1 MIITK
6 LIGGLGN
13 QMFQYSVARHLA
25 VIHNTDVKMD
35 ISHFSDYRVRKYCL
49 DVFDIPQTFAS
60 SSEIRSLAVTRN
72 GILDRLVSYLDM
84 IGIRLYPDTYI
95 KERAFCFDPKI
106 LRLPN
111 DVYLDGYWQSE
122 KYFVRISDIIR
133 REFTVRFPLSKLDR
147 AVAHDIQASE
157 SVSVHIRRGDYV
169 TEPLNNLMFGTC
181 DLRYYYDCVER
192 LTLKVSKPHFFIFSD
207 DPGWARTNL
216 LLPSPATYVDHNGAD
231 RDYNDL
237 RLMSLSKHHIIANS
251 TFSWWGAWLSTNKG
265 KIVFAPKQWLNKSN
279 LDTKDIIPGEW
290 LSL

>member
-1 MIITK
+1 
-6 LIGGLGN
+6 
-13 QMFQYSVARHLA
+13 
-25 VIHNTDVKMD
+25 
-35 ISHFSDYRVRKYCL
+35 
-49 DVFDIPQTFAS
+49 
-60 SSEIRSLAVTRN
+60 
-72 GILDRLVSYLDM
+72 
-84 IGIRLYPDTYI
+84 
-95 KERAFCFDPKI
+95 
-106 LRLPN
+106 
-111 DVYLDGYWQSE
+111 
-122 KYFVRISDIIR
+122 
-133 REFTVRFPLSKLDR
+133 
-147 AVAHDIQASE
+147 
-157 SVSVHIRRGDYV
+157 
-169 TEPLNNLMFGTC
+169 
-181 DLRYYYDCVER
+181 LRYYYDCVER